1 MLGGVPT
8 VPSDADADRALA
20 AARDALTAARDEL
33 RERGVADEAVASV
46 RSFRALG
53 PFRRQPVMVQTGR
66 AWRLGVLLLGTDGSL
81 AATAGLTRALEPTRS
96 QDLSLGVEARKDAR
110 RAASRGRFREGEPVH
125 HGVVPLTLE
134 DAVATSPDDA
144 DPFPGRLS
152 RRGPEVLV
160 QWGPTARDLRALAP
174 YLRDRLDVLDLD

>member
-1 MLGGVPT
+1 MLGSVPADS
-8 VPSDADADRALA
+8 PDADADRAL
-20 AARDALTAARDEL
+20 TAARAAVAATLDEL
-33 RERGVADEAVASV
+33 RTRDVADEAVAVV
-46 RSFRALG
+46 RTPRAIG
-53 PFRRQPVMVQTGR
+53 PFRRPPVMVQTGR
-66 AWRLGVLLLGTDGSL
+66 AWRLGVLLLGADGSL

-110 RAASRGRFREGEPVH
+110 RAAARGRFREGEPVH

-174 YLRDRLDVLDLD
+174 YLRDRLDVLDLG